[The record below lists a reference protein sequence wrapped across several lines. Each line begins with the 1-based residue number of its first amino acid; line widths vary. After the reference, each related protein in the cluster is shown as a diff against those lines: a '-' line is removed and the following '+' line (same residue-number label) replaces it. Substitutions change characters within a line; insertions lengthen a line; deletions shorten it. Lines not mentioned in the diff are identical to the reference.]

1 MAPSNAASAG
11 RLAAASEAAAR
22 RARRLARTA
31 DLRQEQMIED
41 GERGGEGEA
50 EGIAEA
56 ESGVE
61 EDGGVTEPGIIFLDI
76 IFFASASISFSPA
89 DYLKLYFYFTIDDR
103 SSRTLPVSPP
113 RNILA
118 SFLDRVNLQTRL
130 WHPRSFVPVYI
141 AVLAIRRAAAA
152 SAEYSFFQTRSNC

>member
-22 RARRLARTA
+22 RARRLPRTA
-31 DLRQEQMIED
+31 DLRQEQMIEVGD
-41 GERGGEGEA
+41 RSGEGEA

-76 IFFASASISFSPA
+76 IFASTSFS
-89 DYLKLYFYFTIDDR
+89 FFSHR
-103 SSRTLPVSPP
+103 SPELLFLFHNLRSKSPNPPCLTSAKYP
-113 RNILA
+113 R
-118 SFLDRVNLQTRL
+118 
-130 WHPRSFVPVYI
+130 
-141 AVLAIRRAAAA
+141 
-152 SAEYSFFQTRSNC
+152 